1 MDAQCIPQN
10 NMDCYNKMWKQTY
23 QSLFN
28 EYPINNFTN
37 VQKKINKEMYTFVDE
52 LEPINHTTNNMCKL
66 RDSYANRKNYET
78 VFIKLINQ
86 IYNINSTDDLID
98 MIVMLE
104 KANIPTIWETSV
116 ISNRQ
121 SPDIYLYAIGTFFLT
136 LIHKDLYEEPLFE
149 TKINEL
155 YEKIKVQFKHMY
167 DKWEF
172 NRNDFIENVIVFEI
186 AMAKNCHS
194 KIDSKDPKKITN
206 IMNYDEFIK
215 KYDTHNFWK
224 KMSNN
229 NGGHKLI
236 YYENHKCLTFFKNL
250 FDNINDKQMACIKDF
265 IVYKLFDNFKDFILP
280 NINVDNETI
289 ITELFYG
296 TFGDFL
302 QDYFDK
308 TYFNKEKANVV
319 STMFKNMK
327 EYCIDYFEH
336 RSPFEKSTN
345 DNAVK
350 KLKHM
355 NIIIGSQE
363 FKFDFNKMPELSD
376 NFYKNIIAIGK
387 FYYEQIFN
395 MIGNQVNK
403 KILSIDNGIHSF
415 IVNAYYDGQCNA
427 IYIPTATLDNTFIN
441 LYHNMI
447 YNYGRIGTI
456 IGHEIS
462 HAFDNY
468 GSQYDYLGHLKNW
481 WTTSDNIKFNNEVKK
496 IIKHYNMIT
505 IQNENVDANNSV
517 AENMADILGLKISLR
532 TYIKN
537 HMKIT
542 NGMTQPQKNELKK
555 FFINWTRTLRSIDFD
570 ENLKEQIE
578 NDVHAPNVARMN
590 APFSHIKEYYEIFDV
605 TKDYQTY
612 IHPNLMST
620 LMD

>member
-1 MDAQCIPQN
+1 MEC
-10 NMDCYNKMWKQTY
+10 
-23 QSLFN
+23 
-28 EYPINNFTN
+28 
-37 VQKKINKEMYTFVDE
+37 V
-52 LEPINHTTNNMCKL
+52 
-66 RDSYANRKNYET
+66 
-78 VFIKLINQ
+78 
-86 IYNINSTDDLID
+86 
-98 MIVMLE
+98 
-104 KANIPTIWETSV
+104 
-116 ISNRQ
+116 
-121 SPDIYLYAIGTFFLT
+121 
-136 LIHKDLYEEPLFE
+136 
-149 TKINEL
+149 
-155 YEKIKVQFKHMY
+155 
-167 DKWEF
+167 
-172 NRNDFIENVIVFEI
+172 
-186 AMAKNCHS
+186 
-194 KIDSKDPKKITN
+194 
-206 IMNYDEFIK
+206 
-215 KYDTHNFWK
+215 
-224 KMSNN
+224 
-229 NGGHKLI
+229 
-236 YYENHKCLTFFKNL
+236 
-250 FDNINDKQMACIKDF
+250 KDF
-265 IVYKLFDNFKDFILP
+265 IVYKLFDNFKEFILP
-280 NINVDNETI
+280 NNHTDNETI

-296 TFGDFL
+296 TFGDYL

-355 NIIIGSQE
+355 NVIIGSQE
-363 FKFDFNKMPELSD
+363 FKFDFNKMPILSD
-376 NFYKNIIAIGK
+376 NFYKNIFQIGK
-387 FYYEQIFN
+387 FYCEQIIN
-395 MIGNQVNK
+395 MIGKKVNK

-441 LYHNMI
+441 LYHDMI

-481 WTTSDNIKFNNEVKK
+481 WTATDNIKFNNEVKK

-505 IQNENVDANNSV
+505 IQNKNIDANNSV

-537 HMKIT
+537 HMKIS
-542 NGMTQPQKNELKK
+542 NGFSQPQKNELKK

-612 IHPNLMST
+612 IHPKLMST